1 MIQGLFV
8 FRNHVN
14 TLLHHVVIHILGIL
28 FRLRKSFC
36 CKVLDLLLPRFIF
49 IMKNNTIT
57 NIIDE
62 LTYKQYAKMHLNP
75 TSMIMKP
82 K

>member
-1 MIQGLFV
+1 
-8 FRNHVN
+8 
-14 TLLHHVVIHILGIL
+14 
-28 FRLRKSFC
+28 
-36 CKVLDLLLPRFIF
+36 
-49 IMKNNTIT
+49 MKNNTIT